1 MREKYQ
7 YLTKNVLIFAV
18 SSFGTKFLSFL
29 LVPFYTSVLTTA
41 EYGIADIITTTATL
55 MMYICTVNIADAVLR
70 FAIERKTKQSEIL
83 VFGIRVLFVGSL
95 VAILFLTITAQ
106 LHIADWPIMYY
117 IFIFLYFWS
126 TALYQ
131 IMSSYLR
138 SLDKVMEVAVAGIIS
153 TAVMIAANIIFLL
166 VIKIGIYGYLL
177 SMVLGP
183 LVASVYC
190 IAKAEVRGRE
200 YVKNVC
206 STAVQKEMLR
216 YCAPLIFN
224 NIALW
229 INAFLDKY
237 FVTAIC
243 GVETNGIYAVA
254 SKIPTIL
261 ATFYTVFS
269 QAWTLSA
276 IKEFDGEDSDGFFGQ
291 TYGIYNAAIAMACS
305 FVILFNIPLAKI
317 LYAKDFFTAW
327 NYSSVL
333 LISIMFNALTAFL
346 GSIFSAVKDSKVI
359 ASTTV
364 ASAVCNIVLNI
375 LLIPKFGALG
385 AAIATAASYMVMW
398 VLRLGYARKYIKMS
412 VSIVKDCLAYGL
424 LILQVVFEHTENHG
438 YIGQIV
444 IAFIIMF
451 IYRKYI
457 KTIVGVL
464 FRKVKAKAGGAK

>member
-7 YLTKNVLIFAV
+7 YLTKNVLIFAI

-55 MMYICTVNIADAVLR
+55 MMYVCTVNIADAVLR
-70 FAIERKTKQSEIL
+70 FAIERKKSQKEIL
-83 VFGIRVLFVGSL
+83 VFGIRVLLIGSL
-95 VAILFLTITAQ
+95 VAILFLTITSQ
-106 LHIADWPIMYY
+106 LHLVDWPIMYY

-138 SLDKVMEVAVAGIIS
+138 ALDKVVEVAVAGIIS
-153 TAVMIAANIIFLL
+153 TAVMIAGNIVFLL

-183 LVASVYC
+183 VVASVYC
-190 IAKAEVRGRE
+190 MIKAD
-200 YVKNVC
+200 VKGHDYIKCVC
-206 STAVQKEMLR
+206 STAVQKEMLQ

-276 IKEFDGEDSDGFFGQ
+276 IKEFDGDDSDGFFGN
-291 TYGIYNAAIAMACS
+291 TYSIYNAAIAMACS
-305 FVILFNIPLAKI
+305 IVILFNIPLARI

-364 ASAVCNIVLNI
+364 VSAICNIVLNI
-375 LLIPKFGALG
+375 LMIPKFGALG

-398 VLRLGYARKYIKMS
+398 MLRLGYARKYIKMNLS
-412 VSIVKDCLAYGL
+412 LIKDCFVYVL
-424 LILQVVFEHTENHG
+424 LILQVVVEHTKNHG
-438 YIGQIV
+438 YIAQVIIV
-444 IAFIIMF
+444 AVIMLM
-451 IYRKYI
+451 YRKYI
-457 KTIVGVL
+457 RTIINVL
-464 FRKVKAKAGGAK
+464 LQKVKTKIGRK

>member
-1 MREKYQ
+1 MKEKYK

-70 FAIERKTKQSEIL
+70 FAIERKKDQSEIL
-83 VFGIRVLFVGSL
+83 VFGIRVLFIGSL

-106 LHIADWPIMYY
+106 LRIADWPLMYY

-131 IMSSYLR
+131 IMTSYLR
-138 SLDKVMEVAVAGIIS
+138 ALDKVMEVAVAGIIS
-153 TAVMIAANIIFLL
+153 TAAMIAGNIIFLL
-166 VIKIGIYGYLL
+166 VIKIGIYGYLI
-177 SMVLGP
+177 SMVIGP
-183 LVASVYC
+183 IIASIYC
-190 IAKAEVRGRE
+190 IAKAKVKGRD
-200 YVKNVC
+200 YIRSVC
-206 STAVQKEMLR
+206 STAVQKEMLQ

-243 GVETNGIYAVA
+243 GVEANGIYAVA

-261 ATFYTVFS
+261 STFYTVFS

-276 IKEFDGEDSDGFFGQ
+276 IREFDVEDSDGFFGK
-291 TYGIYNAAIAMACS
+291 TYKIYNAAITMVCS
-305 FVILFNIPLAKI
+305 VIILFNVPLARV
-317 LYAKDFFTAW
+317 LYAKDFFEAW

-333 LISIMFNALTAFL
+333 LISIMFNAMTAFL

-364 ASAVCNIVLNI
+364 VSAVCNIVLNA

-385 AAIATAASYMVMW
+385 AAIATVASYMVMW
-398 VLRLGYARKYIKMS
+398 ALRLGYAKKYIKMS
-412 VSIVKDCLAYGL
+412 VSLVKDCIVYVL
-424 LILQVVFEHTENHG
+424 LITQVALEHTAGHG
-438 YIGQIV
+438 YIGQVVIV
-444 IAFIIMF
+444 IAIIV
-451 IYRKYI
+451 IYRKY
-457 KTIVGVL
+457 VGAIL
-464 FRKVKAKAGGAK
+464 GQLLQKVKAKMSRG